1 MAYFRGVSVSEGLI
15 FPGRKLIVRTKTSGR
30 QTSTGD
36 GTGVSNILEEK
47 KKRPEMD
54 TVAEQPSKTEEVQEN
69 DVEEPKLVTDTPQLV
84 EALGIEREKS
94 GDYLRR
100 LQYLQADFENYRK
113 RMEREVSEVRKY
125 GNERLLADLLVVK
138 DELELAYTKARES
151 KQNPVLLE
159 GVAMVMK
166 RLQGLLSKEGVE
178 KIPGSGAMFN
188 PEVHEAALRVVS
200 DEEDGTIVE
209 EIRPGYLL
217 KGKVLR
223 PSIVKVAEKQSRKE
237 TESIE
242 AGEEE

>member
-1 MAYFRGVSVSEGLI
+1 
-15 FPGRKLIVRTKTSGR
+15 LIVRTKTSGR
-30 QTSTGD
+30 QPNKGD
-36 GTGVSNILEEK
+36 GTRVSNILEDK
-47 KKRPEMD
+47 KNRPPTNAAANQASNAGGAEANK
-54 TVAEQPSKTEEVQEN
+54 VA
-69 DVEEPKLVTDTPQLV
+69 EPKLVDDTTQL
-84 EALGIEREKS
+84 EQALGIEREKS
-94 GDYLRR
+94 EDYLRR
-100 LQYLQADFENYRK
+100 LQYMQADFENYRK

-178 KIPGSGAMFN
+178 KIPGQGAMFN

-200 DEEDGTIVE
+200 DEDEGTIVE

-223 PSIVKVAEKQSRKE
+223 PSIVKVAEKSSLKE

-242 AGEEE
+242 TGEEE

>member
-1 MAYFRGVSVSEGLI
+1 M
-15 FPGRKLIVRTKTSGR
+15 
-30 QTSTGD
+30 
-36 GTGVSNILEEK
+36 SNILEEK
-47 KKRPEMD
+47 KNRLRTD
-54 TVAEQPSKTEEVQEN
+54 AVSEQPSKTDSTDKNEL
-69 DVEEPKLVTDTPQLV
+69 EEPKLVADTPQL
-84 EALGIEREKS
+84 EKSLGIEREKS
-94 GDYLRR
+94 EDYLRR

-138 DELELAYTKARES
+138 DELELAYTKAREN

-159 GVAMVMK
+159 GVGMVLK

-178 KIPGSGAMFN
+178 KIPGSGTMFN
-188 PEVHEAALRVVS
+188 PEVHEAALRVFS

-223 PSIVKVAEKQSRKE
+223 PSIVKVAEKQSSKE

>member
-1 MAYFRGVSVSEGLI
+1 M
-15 FPGRKLIVRTKTSGR
+15 
-30 QTSTGD
+30 
-36 GTGVSNILEEK
+36 EEK
-47 KKRPEMD
+47 KNRSRTEPL
-54 TVAEQPSKTEEVQEN
+54 AEQPSKTEITEEN
-69 DVEEPKLVTDTPQLV
+69 AVADPKLVADTPQL
-84 EALGIEREKS
+84 EQALGIEREKS
-94 GDYLRR
+94 EDYLRR

-113 RMEREVSEVRKY
+113 RMEREISEVRKY

-138 DELELAYTKARES
+138 DELELAYNKARES

-159 GVAMVMK
+159 GVGMVMK

-178 KIPGSGAMFN
+178 RIPGSGTMFN
-188 PEVHEAALRVVS
+188 PEVHEAALRVAS

-223 PSIVKVAEKQSRKE
+223 PSIVKVAEKQSQKE

>member
-1 MAYFRGVSVSEGLI
+1 M
-15 FPGRKLIVRTKTSGR
+15 VRTKTSGR

-36 GTGVSNILEEK
+36 RIGVSNILEEK
-47 KKRPEMD
+47 RNRPRTD
-54 TVAEQPSKTEEVQEN
+54 SVAEQPSKTEGTEEN
-69 DVEEPKLVTDTPQLV
+69 AVEEPKLVADTPQL
-84 EALGIEREKS
+84 EQALGLEREKS
-94 GDYLRR
+94 EDYLRR

-113 RMEREVSEVRKY
+113 RMEREVSEVKKY

-151 KQNPVLLE
+151 RQNPVLLE

-178 KIPGSGAMFN
+178 KIPGPGSMFN

-200 DEEDGTIVE
+200 DEEEEEGTIVE

-223 PSIVKVAEKQSRKE
+223 PSIVKVAEKQSSKE

-242 AGEEE
+242 TGEGE